1 MPTPYRPKYNTANLL
16 PYKPTWNSGATKT
29 SRVPVALAEAVLEYA
44 RTLDNGEAIAPSPD
58 NLSNLI
64 AAIVAKVNQK
74 LPGYRA
80 NSASQLI
87 KDLKTLK

>member
-1 MPTPYRPKYNTANLL
+1 MTWQRNIAGLTS
-16 PYKPTWNSGATKT
+16 YKPTWVHGTTKT
-29 SRVPVALAEAVLEYA
+29 IRVPIVLADQILEYA
-44 RTLDNGEAIAPSPD
+44 RILDNDEAIAPSPD
-58 NLSNLI
+58 NLSNPI